1 MVMAPP
7 QRMAV
12 IRKVL
17 HQRYASAATLIFN
30 EDHLTQVA
38 SIEADKGL
46 ALAFL
51 CEKYNIDSA
60 HTLALGDGPNDC
72 GMLRFAA
79 LGVAMGN
86 ATPEA
91 QGAADVIAPTN
102 DEEGVARTL
111 HRYLLD

>member
-7 QRMAV
+7 ERMAV

-17 HQRYASAATLIFN
+17 HQQYASAATLIFN

-38 SIEADKGL
+38 SIEADKGR

-51 CEKYNIDSA
+51 CEKYNIDPA

-91 QGAADVIAPTN
+91 QGAADVIGPTN
-102 DEEGVARTL
+102 DDDGVARTL
-111 HRYLLD
+111 RRYLLD